1 MKSAKF
7 VFTLPK
13 ILKTSFV
20 EHNSVKH
27 MVQKKRLVI
36 SYKNCPAEV
45 VQAIKEKYPL
55 GYGDAIIKVQKP
67 NGEFFHAITIDF
79 EDSSYLVKVD
89 VKIDNL
95 TEEEFEK
102 QFGANVGEESDGG
115 NFETKEEENPE
126 NIASPDSNYD
136 E

>member
-1 MKSAKF
+1 M
-7 VFTLPK
+7 
-13 ILKTSFV
+13 
-20 EHNSVKH
+20 E
-27 MVQKKRLVI
+27 QKKRLVI

-55 GYGDAIIKVQKP
+55 GYGDEIIKVQKP
-67 NGEFFHAITIDF
+67 NGDFFHAITIDF
-79 EDSSYLVKVD
+79 GDISYLVKVD

-102 QFGANVGEESDGG
+102 QFGSTDSDGSEG
-115 NFETKEEENPE
+115 GDFESKEDENPD
-126 NIASPDSNYD
+126 NVASPETNYD